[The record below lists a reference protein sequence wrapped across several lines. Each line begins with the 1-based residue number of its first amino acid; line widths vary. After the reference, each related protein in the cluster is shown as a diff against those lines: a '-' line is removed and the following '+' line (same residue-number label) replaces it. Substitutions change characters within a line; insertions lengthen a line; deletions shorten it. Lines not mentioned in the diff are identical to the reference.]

1 MGWKR
6 KKSEGVLVMKGGKR
20 MGNLMDIG
28 KIPSLKRLVYD
39 NLKER
44 IISGELKPGTRLR
57 EEDLSVEMNISRAP
71 LRDAFNMLERD
82 GFTVIVPRKGAGVAE
97 ATEEER
103 DYIWE
108 MRAILE
114 PYAAVKSM
122 SLISDE
128 KIAKLENDL

>member
-6 KKSEGVLVMKGGKR
+6 KKSEGVQVMKGGKR

-71 LRDAFNMLERD
+71 IREAFNMLERD
-82 GFTVIVPRKGAGVAE
+82 GFTVIVPRKGAVVAE
-97 ATEEER
+97 ATEEE
-103 DYIWE
+103 
-108 MRAILE
+108 MRKLYGYLSRKGFRYDDIRQ
-114 PYAAVKSM
+114 V
-122 SLISDE
+122 IQNNDE
-128 KIAKLENDL
+128 NA

>member
-6 KKSEGVLVMKGGKR
+6 KKSEGVQVMKGGKR

-57 EEDLSVEMNISRAP
+57 EEDLSVEMNISGRRYVKLLICWKGTALP
-71 LRDAFNMLERD
+71 
-82 GFTVIVPRKGAGVAE
+82 VICSKKRNAVVAE
-97 ATEEER
+97 ADRGRTGLYLGDAR
-103 DYIWE
+103 NFG
-108 MRAILE
+108 AICR
-114 PYAAVKSM
+114 S
-122 SLISDE
+122 
-128 KIAKLENDL
+128 KIHVVDF

>member
-6 KKSEGVLVMKGGKR
+6 KKSEGVQVMKGGKR

-71 LRDAFNMLERD
+71 IREAFNM
-82 GFTVIVPRKGAGVAE
+82 
-97 ATEEER
+97 
-103 DYIWE
+103 
-108 MRAILE
+108 
-114 PYAAVKSM
+114 
-122 SLISDE
+122 
-128 KIAKLENDL
+128 